1 MQHLLLLEFVKNAL
15 SRPDTNIFQGSFD
28 DEKFGL
34 LEKLTLRNNNREL
47 SVQHISSFNQTLGR
61 PETI

>member
-1 MQHLLLLEFVKNAL
+1 MQHLLLPEFVKNAL

-34 LEKLTLRNNNREL
+34 LEQDQKDLLNL
-47 SVQHISSFNQTLGR
+47 
-61 PETI
+61 P

>member
-1 MQHLLLLEFVKNAL
+1 MQHLLLPEFVKNAL

-34 LEKLTLRNNNREL
+34 LEQDQKDLLNLPYCRAMHFYNYLFT
-47 SVQHISSFNQTLGR
+47 V
-61 PETI
+61 